1 VKRKEERKMRKKWIA
16 IFMTLCLLLS
26 GCQGN
31 VKETEQKEDRQETAE
46 NTKAPEC
53 EYTWATSHC
62 TYHIEM
68 SSLVYVPEN
77 SDDEYEFFSQ
87 ECLVQSDYQGKEL
100 QRIPADQLGITDG
113 VDITFLH
120 VSEKEVLI
128 CWNTYAGDE
137 SKAHI
142 YSVPVIWKDGSE
154 EIAVEKKQLL
164 FEADSDFTPE
174 YVADTKECILLNFD
188 NKLEEYDRKN
198 NKLTQIKY
206 ENKPLKYSHILYENN
221 MDSFVFFAVQ
231 GRKSAAY
238 HYNCETKKVREIIK
252 DERSMLYQG
261 GEDKL
266 FYTAVKEENG
276 VLCYDVYQYDCK
288 TREKSVFLTE
298 EQIRNA
304 LTEKPEEGMDLIRE
318 MAFEDG
324 KLKLEINVKGKGVL
338 LNCDMQTGEPVQ
350 EGEGK
355 IQKAQEYLLEKPLTN
370 ADKKY
375 TNANDHNVFIQTIE
389 NDTNYSVDEYT
400 LDGKFV
406 RHIFT
411 NNFHCAKPW
420 MLYYANNQELIFGD
434 GEQAYTVPLVLKN
447 GNSFPQPEKAEK
459 ICDANISVYES
470 NLYADE
476 NYLVYNTVSNCY
488 CVYDRKN
495 KEFVKKKGIPER
507 NVYLLSRVGNCFVFD
522 STIDGKE
529 GEFLYDR
536 RGDVRICIANWAA
549 DTAVKIGDEKRN
561 QVIYTTDR
569 GIWTYDLKKNKKER
583 LAKWNKHDSISE
595 MFIWKDQLF
604 MLTSGNQSL
613 YSCSLDEKGKLHY
626 EEEFTKAVKKYEQES
641 QLEIDIETVR
651 VVEDK
656 IGIYAGLW
664 SAEGEE
670 IEEDTYFCYDLVTKQ
685 LKKEEKNDPEMFYR
699 YIKNSK

>member
-1 VKRKEERKMRKKWIA
+1 MRKKWIA

-375 TNANDHNVFIQTIE
+375 TNANDHNVFVQTIE

>member
-1 VKRKEERKMRKKWIA
+1 MRKKWIA

-261 GEDKL
+261 GDDKL

>member
-1 VKRKEERKMRKKWIA
+1 MKKITIL
-16 IFMTLCLLLS
+16 IFMTLCLLLT

-31 VKETEQKEDRQETAE
+31 INKTEQKEEKQETADAAQTE
-46 NTKAPEC
+46 IEC

-62 TYHIEM
+62 
-68 SSLVYVPEN
+68 VYRTEELPDGDG
-77 SDDEYEFFSQ
+77 DDEEDDEWQ
-87 ECLVQSDYQGKEL
+87 EWLVQCDYQGNVL
-100 QRIPADQLGITDG
+100 QKIPEKKFDTEM
-113 VDITFLH
+113 ITFLD
-120 VSEKEVLI
+120 VSENEILFSE
-128 CWNTYAGDE
+128 E
-137 SKAHI
+137 SDQI
-142 YSVPVIWKDGSE
+142 NVYSVPVIRKDGKE
-154 EIAVEKKQLL
+154 EIAVDKKQLV
-164 FEADSDFTPE
+164 FENYLDSRFNDFE
-174 YVADTKECILLNFD
+174 YIASTKECILFQYD
-188 NKLEEYDRKN
+188 FGDKMAEYDRRSKKFSKIEYN
-198 NKLTQIKY
+198 NV
-206 ENKPLKYSHILYENN
+206 PLRDEDGDIIYQNN
-221 MDSFVFFAVQ
+221 NDSFVFFATQ
-231 GRKSAAY
+231 RSKSTAY
-238 HYNCETKKVREIIK
+238 HYNYETKKVQEITRDQK
-252 DERSMLYQG
+252 YMLYQA

-266 FYTAVKEENG
+266 FFTAVKKG
-276 VLCYDVYQYDCK
+276 KSGLSYDVYQYDCK
-288 TREKSVFLTE
+288 NGKKSVLVTE
-298 EQIRNA
+298 EQIRDV
-304 LTEKPEEGMDLIRE
+304 LSEKPEEGMDLIRE

>member
-1 VKRKEERKMRKKWIA
+1 MRKKWIA

-198 NKLTQIKY
+198 NKSTQIKY

-411 NNFHCAKPW
+411 NNFHRAKPW

-434 GEQAYTVPLVLKN
+434 GEQAYTVPLVLED
-447 GNSFPQPEKAEK
+447 GNSFPQLEKAEK

>member
-1 VKRKEERKMRKKWIA
+1 MRKKWIA

-522 STIDGKE
+522 SRIDGKE
-529 GEFLYDR
+529 GDFLYDR

-613 YSCSLDEKGKLHY
+613 YSCSLNEKGKLHY
-626 EEEFTKAVKKYEQES
+626 EEAFTDAVKKYEQES

-651 VVEDK
+651 LVEDK
-656 IGIYAGLW
+656 MGIYAGLW

-699 YIKNSK
+699 YIDNNL

>member
-1 VKRKEERKMRKKWIA
+1 MRKKWIA

-370 ADKKY
+370 ADKNY

>member
-1 VKRKEERKMRKKWIA
+1 MRKKWIA

-62 TYHIEM
+62 
-68 SSLVYVPEN
+68 VYRTEELPDGDG
-77 SDDEYEFFSQ
+77 DDEEDDEWQ
-87 ECLVQSDYQGKEL
+87 EWLVQCDYQGNVL
-100 QRIPADQLGITDG
+100 QKIPEKKFDTEM
-113 VDITFLH
+113 ITFLD
-120 VSEKEVLI
+120 VSENEILFSE
-128 CWNTYAGDE
+128 E
-137 SKAHI
+137 SDQI
-142 YSVPVIWKDGSE
+142 NVYSVPVIRKDGKE
-154 EIAVEKKQLL
+154 EIAVDKKQLV
-164 FEADSDFTPE
+164 FENYLDSRFNDFE
-174 YVADTKECILLNFD
+174 YIASTKECILFQYD
-188 NKLEEYDRKN
+188 FGDKMAEYDRRSKKFSKIEYN
-198 NKLTQIKY
+198 NV
-206 ENKPLKYSHILYENN
+206 PLRDEDGDIIYQNN
-221 MDSFVFFAVQ
+221 NDSFVFFATQ
-231 GRKSAAY
+231 RSKSTAY
-238 HYNCETKKVREIIK
+238 HYNYETKKVQEITRDQK
-252 DERSMLYQG
+252 YMLYQA

-266 FYTAVKEENG
+266 FFTAVKKG
-276 VLCYDVYQYDCK
+276 KSGLSYDVYQYDCK
-288 TREKSVFLTE
+288 NGKKSVLVTE
-298 EQIRNA
+298 EQIRDV
-304 LTEKPEEGMDLIRE
+304 LSEKPEEGMDLIRE

>member
-1 VKRKEERKMRKKWIA
+1 MRKKWIA
-16 IFMTLCLLLS
+16 VFMTLCLLLT

-31 VKETEQKEDRQETAE
+31 VNKTEQKEARQETAE
-46 NTKAPEC
+46 NTKVEIEC
-53 EYTWATSHC
+53 EYTWATRHC
-62 TYHIEM
+62 TYRIET
-68 SSLVYVPEN
+68 SPVVYMPEN

-87 ECLVQSDYQGKEL
+87 ECLVQSDYQGKEI
-100 QRIPADQLGITDG
+100 QRIPAEQMGLTDG

-174 YVADTKECILLNFD
+174 YVADTKECILLDFD
-188 NKLEEYDRKN
+188 NKLAEYDRKN
-198 NKLTQIKY
+198 NKLIQIKY

-221 MDSFVFFAVQ
+221 KDSFVFFAVK

-238 HYNCETKKVREIIK
+238 HYSCETKKVREIIK

-266 FYTAVKEENG
+266 FYTAVKEEEG
-276 VLCYDVYQYDCK
+276 GLCYDIYQYDCK
-288 TREKSVFLTE
+288 TGEKSVFLTE

-304 LTEKPEEGMDLIRE
+304 LTEKPEKEMDLIRE
-318 MAFEDG
+318 MAFENG

-338 LNCDMQTGEPVQ
+338 LSCDTQTGETVQ

-355 IQKAQEYLLEKPLTN
+355 LQKVQEYVLEKPLTN

-375 TNANDHNVFIQTIE
+375 TNANDHNVFIQTTE

-411 NNFHCAKPW
+411 NNFYCTKPW
-420 MLYYANNQELIFGD
+420 MLYYANNRELIFGD
-434 GEQAYTVPLVLKN
+434 GEQAYTVPLVLKD
-447 GNSFPQPEKAEK
+447 GSSFPQPEKTEK
-459 ICDANISVYES
+459 ICDANISVYDS

-476 NYLVYNTVSNCY
+476 NYLVYNTVSDCY
-488 CVYDRKN
+488 GVYDRKK

-536 RGDVRICIANWAA
+536 SGDVRICIANWVG

-561 QVIYTTDR
+561 QVIYTTDT
-569 GIWTYDLKKNKKER
+569 GIWTYDLKKNKKERR

-604 MLTSGNQSL
+604 MLTSGDQSL
-613 YSCSLDEKGKLHY
+613 YSCSLNEKGKLHY

-651 VVEDK
+651 LVEDK
-656 IGIYAGLW
+656 MGIYAGLW

-670 IEEDTYFCYDLVTKQ
+670 VEEDTYFCYDLVTKQ

-699 YIKNSK
+699 YIKNIK

>member
-1 VKRKEERKMRKKWIA
+1 MRKKFIVV
-16 IFMTLCLLLS
+16 FMTICLLLT

-31 VKETEQKEDRQETAE
+31 VKETEQKENRQKTADITQAE
-46 NTKAPEC
+46 IEC
-53 EYTWATSHC
+53 EYTWATRHC
-62 TYHIEM
+62 TYRIET
-68 SSLVYVPEN
+68 SSQVHVPEN
-77 SDDEYEFFSQ
+77 SDEEYEAFAQ
-87 ECLVQSDYQGKEL
+87 ECLVQSDYQGKEI
-100 QRIPADQLGITDG
+100 QRIPAEQMGLTDG

-174 YVADTKECILLNFD
+174 YVADTKECILLDFD
-188 NKLEEYDRKN
+188 NKLAEYDRKN

-238 HYNCETKKVREIIK
+238 HYSCETKEVREIIK

-266 FYTAVKEENG
+266 FYTAVKEETG
-276 VLCYDVYQYDCK
+276 GLCYDVNQYNCK
-288 TREKSVFLTE
+288 NGEKSVLLTE

-304 LTEKPEEGMDLIRE
+304 LTEKPEKGMDLIRE
-318 MAFEDG
+318 MAFENG

-338 LNCDMQTGEPVQ
+338 LSCDTQTGELVQ

-355 IQKAQEYLLEKPLTN
+355 LQKTQEYLQEKPLTN

-375 TNANDHNVFIQTIE
+375 TNANDHNVFIQTTE

-411 NNFHCAKPW
+411 NNFYCTKPW

-434 GEQAYTVPLVLKN
+434 GEQAYTVPLVLKD

-476 NYLVYNTVSNCY
+476 NYLVYNTVSNYY
-488 CVYDRKN
+488 CVYDRKK

-536 RGDVRICIANWAA
+536 SEDVRICIANWAA

-561 QVIYTTDR
+561 QVIYTTDT
-569 GIWTYDLKKNKKER
+569 GIWTYDLKKNRKER

-595 MFIWKDQLF
+595 MFIWKDRLF
-604 MLTSGNQSL
+604 ILTSDEQAL
-613 YSCSLDEKGKLHY
+613 YSCSLNEKGKLHY
-626 EEEFTKAVKKYEQES
+626 EEEFTEAVKKYEQES
-641 QLEIDIETVR
+641 QLEIGIETVR
-651 VVEDK
+651 LVEDK
-656 IGIYAGLW
+656 MGIYAGLW

>member
-1 VKRKEERKMRKKWIA
+1 MKKKSIA
-16 IFMTLCLLLS
+16 IFMTLCLFLT

-31 VKETEQKEDRQETAE
+31 VNKTEQKEEKQETTE
-46 NTKAPEC
+46 NTKAEIEC
-53 EYTWATSHC
+53 EYKWATSHC
-62 TYHIEM
+62 TYRTEEM
-68 SSLVYVPEN
+68 EL
-77 SDDEYEFFSQ
+77 SDGADGEDEEDICQ

-188 NKLEEYDRKN
+188 NKLTEYDRKN

-238 HYNCETKKVREIIK
+238 HYNCEIKKVREIIK

-350 EGEGK
+350 EGEEK

-411 NNFHCAKPW
+411 NNFYCAKPW

-434 GEQAYTVPLVLKN
+434 GEQAYTVPLVLKD
-447 GNSFPQPEKAEK
+447 GNSFPQLEKTEK
-459 ICDANISVYES
+459 ICDANISVYDS

-476 NYLVYNTVSNCY
+476 NYLVYNTVSDCY
-488 CVYDRKN
+488 CVFDRKN
-495 KEFVKKKGIPER
+495 KEFVKKKGIPEQ

-522 STIDGKE
+522 SRIDGKE
-529 GEFLYDR
+529 GDFLYDR
-536 RGDVRICIANWAA
+536 RGDIRICIANWAA

-613 YSCSLDEKGKLHY
+613 YSCSLNEKGKLHY
-626 EEEFTKAVKKYEQES
+626 EEAFTDAVKKYEQES

-651 VVEDK
+651 LVEDK
-656 IGIYAGLW
+656 MGIYAGLW

-699 YIKNSK
+699 YIDNNL

>member
-1 VKRKEERKMRKKWIA
+1 MKKKSIA
-16 IFMTLCLLLS
+16 IFMTLCLFLT

-31 VKETEQKEDRQETAE
+31 VNKTEQKEEKQETTE
-46 NTKAPEC
+46 NTKAEIEC
-53 EYTWATSHC
+53 EYKWATSHC
-62 TYHIEM
+62 TYRTEEM
-68 SSLVYVPEN
+68 EL
-77 SDDEYEFFSQ
+77 SDGADGEDEEDICQ

-188 NKLEEYDRKN
+188 NKLTEYDRKN

-389 NDTNYSVDEYT
+389 NDTNNSVDECT

-411 NNFHCAKPW
+411 NNFHYAKPW

-613 YSCSLDEKGKLHY
+613 YSCSLNEKGKLHY
-626 EEEFTKAVKKYEQES
+626 EEAFTDAVKKYEQES

-651 VVEDK
+651 LVEDK
-656 IGIYAGLW
+656 MGIYAGLW

>member
-1 VKRKEERKMRKKWIA
+1 MRKKWIA
-16 IFMTLCLLLS
+16 MFMTLCLLLS

>member
-1 VKRKEERKMRKKWIA
+1 MKKKSIA
-16 IFMTLCLLLS
+16 IFMTLCLFLT

-31 VKETEQKEDRQETAE
+31 VNKTEQKEEKQETTE
-46 NTKAPEC
+46 NTKAEIEC
-53 EYTWATSHC
+53 EYKWATSHC
-62 TYHIEM
+62 TYRTEEM
-68 SSLVYVPEN
+68 EL
-77 SDDEYEFFSQ
+77 SDGADGEDEEDICQ

-188 NKLEEYDRKN
+188 NKLTEYDRKN

-389 NDTNYSVDEYT
+389 NDTNYSVDECT

-411 NNFHCAKPW
+411 NNFHYAKPW

-613 YSCSLDEKGKLHY
+613 YSCSLNEKGKLHY
-626 EEEFTKAVKKYEQES
+626 EEAFTDAVKKYEQES

-651 VVEDK
+651 LVEDK
-656 IGIYAGLW
+656 MGIYAGLW

>member
-1 VKRKEERKMRKKWIA
+1 MRKKWIA
-16 IFMTLCLLLS
+16 IFMTLCLLLT

-31 VKETEQKEDRQETAE
+31 VNKTEQKEEKQETAE
-46 NTKAPEC
+46 NTKAEIEC
-53 EYTWATSHC
+53 DYTWATRHC
-62 TYHIEM
+62 TYRIET
-68 SSLVYVPEN
+68 SPLVYMPEN
-77 SDDEYEFFSQ
+77 SDEEYEFFSQ
-87 ECLVQSDYQGKEL
+87 ECLVQSDYQGKEI
-100 QRIPADQLGITDG
+100 QRIPAEQMGLTDG

-174 YVADTKECILLNFD
+174 YVADTKECILLDFD
-188 NKLEEYDRKN
+188 NKLAEYDRKN

-206 ENKPLKYSHILYENN
+206 ENKPLKYSHILCENN
-221 MDSFVFFAVQ
+221 MDSFVFFAVN

-238 HYNCETKKVREIIK
+238 HYSCETKKVREIIK

-266 FYTAVKEENG
+266 FYTAVKEEEG
-276 VLCYDVYQYDCK
+276 GLCYDIYQYNCK
-288 TREKSVFLTE
+288 NGEKSVLLTE

-304 LTEKPEEGMDLIRE
+304 LTEKPEKGMDLIRE
-318 MAFEDG
+318 MTFENG

-338 LNCDMQTGEPVQ
+338 LSCDTQTGELVQ

-355 IQKAQEYLLEKPLTN
+355 LQKMQEYLLEKPLTN

-375 TNANDHNVFIQTIE
+375 TNANDHNVFIQTTE

-411 NNFHCAKPW
+411 NNFYCTKPW

-434 GEQAYTVPLVLKN
+434 GEQAYTVPLVLKD

-476 NYLVYNTVSNCY
+476 NYLVYNTVSNYY
-488 CVYDRKN
+488 CVYDRKK

-507 NVYLLSRVGNCFVFD
+507 NVYLLSRVGKCFVFD

-536 RGDVRICIANWAA
+536 SEDVRICIANWAA

-561 QVIYTTDR
+561 QVIYTTDT
-569 GIWTYDLKKNKKER
+569 GIWTYDLKQNKKER
-583 LAKWNKHDSISE
+583 LAKWNKDDSISE

-604 MLTSGNQSL
+604 MLTSDERAL
-613 YSCSLDEKGKLHY
+613 YSYSLNEKGSLHY
-626 EEEFTKAVKKYEQES
+626 EEEFTEAVKKYEQES
-641 QLEIDIETVR
+641 QLEIGIETVR
-651 VVEDK
+651 LVEDK
-656 IGIYAGLW
+656 MGIYAGLW
-664 SAEGEE
+664 SAEGDE

-685 LKKEEKNDPEMFYR
+685 LKKEGKNDPEMFYR
-699 YIKNSK
+699 YIDNNL

>member
-1 VKRKEERKMRKKWIA
+1 MRKKWIA

-31 VKETEQKEDRQETAE
+31 VKETEQKENRQKTADITQAE
-46 NTKAPEC
+46 IEC
-53 EYTWATSHC
+53 EYTWATRHC
-62 TYHIEM
+62 TYRIET
-68 SSLVYVPEN
+68 SSQVHVPEN
-77 SDDEYEFFSQ
+77 SDEEYEAFAQ
-87 ECLVQSDYQGKEL
+87 ECLVQSDYQGKEI
-100 QRIPADQLGITDG
+100 QRIPAEQMGLTDG

-174 YVADTKECILLNFD
+174 YVADTKECILLDFD
-188 NKLEEYDRKN
+188 NKLAEYDRKN

-238 HYNCETKKVREIIK
+238 HYSCETKEVREIIK

-266 FYTAVKEENG
+266 FYTAVKEETG
-276 VLCYDVYQYDCK
+276 GLCYDVNQYNCK
-288 TREKSVFLTE
+288 NGEKSVLLTE

-304 LTEKPEEGMDLIRE
+304 LTEKPEKGMDLIRE
-318 MAFEDG
+318 MAFENG

-338 LNCDMQTGEPVQ
+338 LSCDTQTGELVQ

-355 IQKAQEYLLEKPLTN
+355 LQKTQEYLQEKPLTN

-375 TNANDHNVFIQTIE
+375 TNANDHNVFIQTTE

-411 NNFHCAKPW
+411 NNFYCTKPW

-434 GEQAYTVPLVLKN
+434 GEQAYTVPLVLKD

-476 NYLVYNTVSNCY
+476 NYLVYNTVSNYY
-488 CVYDRKN
+488 CVYDRKK

-536 RGDVRICIANWAA
+536 SEDVRICIANWVA

-561 QVIYTTDR
+561 QVIYTTDT
-569 GIWTYDLKKNKKER
+569 GIWTYDLKKNRKER

-595 MFIWKDQLF
+595 MFIWKDRLF
-604 MLTSGNQSL
+604 ILTSDEQAL
-613 YSCSLDEKGKLHY
+613 YSCSLNEKGKLHY
-626 EEEFTKAVKKYEQES
+626 EEEFTEAVKKYEQES
-641 QLEIDIETVR
+641 QLEIGIETVR
-651 VVEDK
+651 LVEDK
-656 IGIYAGLW
+656 MGIYAGLW
-664 SAEGEE
+664 SAEGDE

>member
-1 VKRKEERKMRKKWIA
+1 MKKKSIA
-16 IFMTLCLLLS
+16 IFMTLCLFLT

-31 VKETEQKEDRQETAE
+31 VNKTEQKEEKQETTE
-46 NTKAPEC
+46 NTKAEIEC

-62 TYHIEM
+62 TYRTEEM
-68 SSLVYVPEN
+68 EL
-77 SDDEYEFFSQ
+77 SDGADGEDEEDICQ

-188 NKLEEYDRKN
+188 NKLTEYDRKN

-389 NDTNYSVDEYT
+389 NDTNYSVDECT

-411 NNFHCAKPW
+411 NNFHYAKPW

-613 YSCSLDEKGKLHY
+613 YSCSLNEKGKLHY
-626 EEEFTKAVKKYEQES
+626 EEAFTDAVKKYEQES

-651 VVEDK
+651 LVEDK
-656 IGIYAGLW
+656 MGIYAGLW

>member
-1 VKRKEERKMRKKWIA
+1 MRKKWIA

-411 NNFHCAKPW
+411 NNFRCAKPW

>member
-1 VKRKEERKMRKKWIA
+1 MKKKSIA
-16 IFMTLCLLLS
+16 IFMTLCLFLT

-31 VKETEQKEDRQETAE
+31 VNKTEQKEEKQETTE
-46 NTKAPEC
+46 NTKAEIEC
-53 EYTWATSHC
+53 EYKWATSHC
-62 TYHIEM
+62 TYRTEEM
-68 SSLVYVPEN
+68 EL
-77 SDDEYEFFSQ
+77 SDGADGEDEEDICQ

-188 NKLEEYDRKN
+188 NKLTEYDRKN

-389 NDTNYSVDEYT
+389 NDTNYSVDECT

-411 NNFHCAKPW
+411 NNFHYAKPW

-613 YSCSLDEKGKLHY
+613 YSCSLNEKGKLHY
-626 EEEFTKAVKKYEQES
+626 EEAFTDAVKKYEQES
-641 QLEIDIETVR
+641 QLEIDIETAR
-651 VVEDK
+651 LVEDK
-656 IGIYAGLW
+656 MGIYAGLW

>member
-1 VKRKEERKMRKKWIA
+1 MQ
-16 IFMTLCLLLS
+16 CDY
-26 GCQGN
+26 QGN
-31 VKETEQKEDRQETAE
+31 VLQKIPEKKFDTE
-46 NTKAPEC
+46 
-53 EYTWATSHC
+53 
-62 TYHIEM
+62 M
-68 SSLVYVPEN
+68 
-77 SDDEYEFFSQ
+77 
-87 ECLVQSDYQGKEL
+87 
-100 QRIPADQLGITDG
+100 
-113 VDITFLH
+113 ITFLD
-120 VSEKEVLI
+120 VSENEILFSE
-128 CWNTYAGDE
+128 E
-137 SKAHI
+137 SDQI
-142 YSVPVIWKDGSE
+142 NVYSVPVIRKDGKE
-154 EIAVEKKQLL
+154 EIAVDKKQLV
-164 FEADSDFTPE
+164 FENYLDSRFNDFE
-174 YVADTKECILLNFD
+174 YIASTKECILFQYD
-188 NKLEEYDRKN
+188 FGDKMAEYDRRSKKFSKIEYN
-198 NKLTQIKY
+198 NV
-206 ENKPLKYSHILYENN
+206 PLRDEDGDIIYQNN
-221 MDSFVFFAVQ
+221 NDSFVFFATQ
-231 GRKSAAY
+231 RSKSTAY
-238 HYNCETKKVREIIK
+238 HYNYETKKVQEITRDQK
-252 DERSMLYQG
+252 YMLYQA

-266 FYTAVKEENG
+266 FFTAVKKG
-276 VLCYDVYQYDCK
+276 KSGLSYDVYQYDCK
-288 TREKSVFLTE
+288 NGKKSVLVTE
-298 EQIRNA
+298 EQIRDV
-304 LTEKPEEGMDLIRE
+304 LSEKPEEGMDLIRE

>member
-1 VKRKEERKMRKKWIA
+1 MRKKWIA

-238 HYNCETKKVREIIK
+238 HFNCETKKVREIIK

>member
-1 VKRKEERKMRKKWIA
+1 MKKKSIA
-16 IFMTLCLLLS
+16 IFMTLCLFLT

-31 VKETEQKEDRQETAE
+31 VNKTEQKEEKQETTE
-46 NTKAPEC
+46 NTKAEIEC
-53 EYTWATSHC
+53 EYKWATSHC
-62 TYHIEM
+62 TYRTEEM
-68 SSLVYVPEN
+68 EL
-77 SDDEYEFFSQ
+77 SDGADGEDEEDICQ

-188 NKLEEYDRKN
+188 NKLTEYDRKN

-389 NDTNYSVDEYT
+389 NDTNYSVDECT

-411 NNFHCAKPW
+411 NNFHYAKPW

-507 NVYLLSRVGNCFVFD
+507 NVYLLSRMGNCFVFD

-613 YSCSLDEKGKLHY
+613 YSCSLNEKGKLHY
-626 EEEFTKAVKKYEQES
+626 EEAFTDAVKKYEQES

-651 VVEDK
+651 LVEDK
-656 IGIYAGLW
+656 MGIYAGLW

>member
-1 VKRKEERKMRKKWIA
+1 MRKKWIA

-699 YIKNSK
+699 YIDNNL

>member
-1 VKRKEERKMRKKWIA
+1 MRKKWIA

-62 TYHIEM
+62 TYHIEI

>member
-1 VKRKEERKMRKKWIA
+1 MRKKWIA

-68 SSLVYVPEN
+68 SSLIYVPEN

-434 GEQAYTVPLVLKN
+434 GEQAYTVPLVLED
-447 GNSFPQPEKAEK
+447 GNSFPQLEKAEK

-641 QLEIDIETVR
+641 QLEIDIETIR

>member
-1 VKRKEERKMRKKWIA
+1 MKKKSIA
-16 IFMTLCLLLS
+16 IFMTLCLFLT

-31 VKETEQKEDRQETAE
+31 VNKTEQKEEKQETTE
-46 NTKAPEC
+46 NTKAEIEC
-53 EYTWATSHC
+53 EYKWATSHC
-62 TYHIEM
+62 TYRTEEM
-68 SSLVYVPEN
+68 EL
-77 SDDEYEFFSQ
+77 SDGADGEDEEDICQ

-188 NKLEEYDRKN
+188 NKLTEYDRKN

-221 MDSFVFFAVQ
+221 MDSFAFFAVQ

-389 NDTNYSVDEYT
+389 NDTNYSVDECT

-411 NNFHCAKPW
+411 NNFHYAKPW

-613 YSCSLDEKGKLHY
+613 YSCSLNEKGKLHY
-626 EEEFTKAVKKYEQES
+626 EEAFTDAVKKYEQES

-651 VVEDK
+651 LVEDK
-656 IGIYAGLW
+656 MGIYAGLW

>member
-1 VKRKEERKMRKKWIA
+1 
-16 IFMTLCLLLS
+16 
-26 GCQGN
+26 
-31 VKETEQKEDRQETAE
+31 
-46 NTKAPEC
+46 
-53 EYTWATSHC
+53 
-62 TYHIEM
+62 
-68 SSLVYVPEN
+68 
-77 SDDEYEFFSQ
+77 
-87 ECLVQSDYQGKEL
+87 
-100 QRIPADQLGITDG
+100 
-113 VDITFLH
+113 
-120 VSEKEVLI
+120 
-128 CWNTYAGDE
+128 
-137 SKAHI
+137 
-142 YSVPVIWKDGSE
+142 
-154 EIAVEKKQLL
+154 
-164 FEADSDFTPE
+164 
-174 YVADTKECILLNFD
+174 
-188 NKLEEYDRKN
+188 
-198 NKLTQIKY
+198 
-206 ENKPLKYSHILYENN
+206 
-221 MDSFVFFAVQ
+221 
-231 GRKSAAY
+231 
-238 HYNCETKKVREIIK
+238 
-252 DERSMLYQG
+252 
-261 GEDKL
+261 
-266 FYTAVKEENG
+266 
-276 VLCYDVYQYDCK
+276 
-288 TREKSVFLTE
+288 
-298 EQIRNA
+298 
-304 LTEKPEEGMDLIRE
+304 MDLIRE

-338 LNCDMQTGEPVQ
+338 LNCDMQTGELVQ

-411 NNFHCAKPW
+411 NNFHYAKPW

-507 NVYLLSRVGNCFVFD
+507 NVYLLSRMGNCFVFD

>member
-1 VKRKEERKMRKKWIA
+1 MKKKSIA
-16 IFMTLCLLLS
+16 IFMTLCLLLT

-31 VKETEQKEDRQETAE
+31 INKTEQKEEKQETADAAQTE
-46 NTKAPEC
+46 IEC

-62 TYHIEM
+62 TYRTEEM
-68 SSLVYVPEN
+68 EL
-77 SDDEYEFFSQ
+77 SDGADGEDEEDICQ
-87 ECLVQSDYQGKEL
+87 ECLVQSDYQGKEI
-100 QRIPADQLGITDG
+100 QRIPAEQMGITDG
-113 VDITFLH
+113 EDITFLH

-137 SKAHI
+137 SKAYI

-188 NKLEEYDRKN
+188 NKLTEYDRKN

-324 KLKLEINVKGKGVL
+324 KLKLEINVKGEGVL
-338 LNCDMQTGEPVQ
+338 LSCDIQTGEPVQ

-355 IQKAQEYLLEKPLTN
+355 LQKAQEYLLEKPLTN

-411 NNFHCAKPW
+411 NNFHYTKPW

-536 RGDVRICIANWAA
+536 RWDVRICIANWAA

>member
-1 VKRKEERKMRKKWIA
+1 MKKKSIA

-174 YVADTKECILLNFD
+174 YVADTKECILINFD

-221 MDSFVFFAVQ
+221 MDSFVLFAVQ

-238 HYNCETKKVREIIK
+238 HYSCETKKVREIIK

-276 VLCYDVYQYDCK
+276 SLCYDVYQYDCK
-288 TREKSVFLTE
+288 TGEKSVFLTE

-338 LNCDMQTGEPVQ
+338 LSCDTQTGEPVQ

>member
-1 VKRKEERKMRKKWIA
+1 MRKKWIA

-350 EGEGK
+350 EG
-355 IQKAQEYLLEKPLTN
+355 
-370 ADKKY
+370 
-375 TNANDHNVFIQTIE
+375 
-389 NDTNYSVDEYT
+389 
-400 LDGKFV
+400 
-406 RHIFT
+406 
-411 NNFHCAKPW
+411 
-420 MLYYANNQELIFGD
+420 
-434 GEQAYTVPLVLKN
+434 
-447 GNSFPQPEKAEK
+447 
-459 ICDANISVYES
+459 
-470 NLYADE
+470 
-476 NYLVYNTVSNCY
+476 
-488 CVYDRKN
+488 
-495 KEFVKKKGIPER
+495 
-507 NVYLLSRVGNCFVFD
+507 
-522 STIDGKE
+522 
-529 GEFLYDR
+529 
-536 RGDVRICIANWAA
+536 
-549 DTAVKIGDEKRN
+549 DEKYRKRRN
-561 QVIYTTDR
+561 IC
-569 GIWTYDLKKNKKER
+569 WKNR
-583 LAKWNKHDSISE
+583 
-595 MFIWKDQLF
+595 
-604 MLTSGNQSL
+604 
-613 YSCSLDEKGKLHY
+613 
-626 EEEFTKAVKKYEQES
+626 
-641 QLEIDIETVR
+641 
-651 VVEDK
+651 
-656 IGIYAGLW
+656 
-664 SAEGEE
+664 
-670 IEEDTYFCYDLVTKQ
+670 
-685 LKKEEKNDPEMFYR
+685 
-699 YIKNSK
+699 

>member
-1 VKRKEERKMRKKWIA
+1 MRKKWIA

>member
-1 VKRKEERKMRKKWIA
+1 MKKKSIA
-16 IFMTLCLLLS
+16 IFMTLCLFLT

-31 VKETEQKEDRQETAE
+31 VNKTEQKEEKQETTE
-46 NTKAPEC
+46 NTKAEIEC

-62 TYHIEM
+62 TYRTEEM
-68 SSLVYVPEN
+68 EL
-77 SDDEYEFFSQ
+77 SDGADGEDEEDICQ

-174 YVADTKECILLNFD
+174 YVADTKEWILLNFD
-188 NKLEEYDRKN
+188 NKLTEYDRKN

-389 NDTNYSVDEYT
+389 NDTNYSVDECT

-411 NNFHCAKPW
+411 NNFHYAKPW

-613 YSCSLDEKGKLHY
+613 YSCSLNEKGKLHY
-626 EEEFTKAVKKYEQES
+626 EEAFTDAVKKYEQES

-651 VVEDK
+651 LVEDK
-656 IGIYAGLW
+656 MGIYAGLW

>member
-1 VKRKEERKMRKKWIA
+1 MKKKSIA
-16 IFMTLCLLLS
+16 IFMTLCLFLT

-31 VKETEQKEDRQETAE
+31 VNKTEQKEEKQETTE
-46 NTKAPEC
+46 NTKAEIEC
-53 EYTWATSHC
+53 EYKWATSHC
-62 TYHIEM
+62 TYRTEEM
-68 SSLVYVPEN
+68 EL
-77 SDDEYEFFSQ
+77 SDGADGEDEEDICQ

-188 NKLEEYDRKN
+188 NKLTEYDRKN

-389 NDTNYSVDEYT
+389 NDTNYSVDECT

-411 NNFHCAKPW
+411 NNFHYAKPW

-569 GIWTYDLKKNKKER
+569 WIWTYDLKKNKKER

-613 YSCSLDEKGKLHY
+613 YSCSLNEKGKLHY
-626 EEEFTKAVKKYEQES
+626 EEAFTDAVKKYEQES

-651 VVEDK
+651 LVEDK
-656 IGIYAGLW
+656 MGIYAGLW

>member
-1 VKRKEERKMRKKWIA
+1 MRKKSIA
-16 IFMTLCLLLS
+16 VFMTLCLFLT

-31 VKETEQKEDRQETAE
+31 VNKTEQKEEKQETTE
-46 NTKAPEC
+46 NTKAEIEC
-53 EYTWATSHC
+53 EYKWATSHC
-62 TYHIEM
+62 TYRTEEM
-68 SSLVYVPEN
+68 EL
-77 SDDEYEFFSQ
+77 SDGADGEDEEDICQ

-188 NKLEEYDRKN
+188 NKLTEYDRKN

-389 NDTNYSVDEYT
+389 NDTNYSVDECT

-411 NNFHCAKPW
+411 NNFHYAKPW

-434 GEQAYTVPLVLKN
+434 GEQVYTVPLVLKN

-536 RGDVRICIANWAA
+536 RGDVQICIANWAA

-613 YSCSLDEKGKLHY
+613 YSCSLNEKGKLHY
-626 EEEFTKAVKKYEQES
+626 EEAFTDAVKKYEQES

-651 VVEDK
+651 LVEDK
-656 IGIYAGLW
+656 MGIYAGLW